1 MYRLQNMSAC
11 PPPAC
16 DLRVLQ
22 CDDDELGTAI
32 RPCLEAAIG
41 GSTTLVGAMMRYHTI
56 MARINKEAASQAS
69 GSARLPARRPGR
81 RHRRGAVGG
90 HRYHLRS
97 LDACDPE
104 NFYTDSTK
112 LSRIRLRNTNMIKAA
127 WPPEMAHNKGVED
140 GKVMAIVLI
149 VRRDIKV
156 CSCVIACL
164 SATQNIGF

>member
-16 DLRVLQ
+16 ELRVLQ

-56 MARINKEAASQAS
+56 MARINKGVVSQAS

-97 LDACDPE
+97 LGACDPVPFCT
-104 NFYTDSTK
+104 NFAK

-140 GKVMAIVLI
+140 GKVMTIVLP
-149 VRRDIKV
+149 
-156 CSCVIACL
+156 
-164 SATQNIGF
+164 